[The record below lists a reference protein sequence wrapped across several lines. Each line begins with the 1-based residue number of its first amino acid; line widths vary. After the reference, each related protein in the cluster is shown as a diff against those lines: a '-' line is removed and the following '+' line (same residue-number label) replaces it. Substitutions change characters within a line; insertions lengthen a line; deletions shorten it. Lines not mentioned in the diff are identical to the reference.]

1 MFESNLLVEVKSQ
14 VLKFRHQLEILN
26 AMFHLSFYGLI
37 AFPMLHGFP
46 LIISV
51 FSLMH
56 YSHDLIVC
64 TVCLL
69 VDLIVLVLILQ
80 FTIKR
85 PGLRTSFN
93 AIAEQFN

>member
-26 AMFHLSFYGLI
+26 AMFHLSFSGLI

-51 FSLMH
+51 F
-56 YSHDLIVC
+56 
-64 TVCLL
+64 
-69 VDLIVLVLILQ
+69 
-80 FTIKR
+80 
-85 PGLRTSFN
+85 P
-93 AIAEQFN
+93 